1 MFASLIVFRVIF
13 CAVRGS
19 GSMLRQGMLGVVFPE
34 TICRTET

>member
-19 GSMLRQGMLGVVFPE
+19 GSMLRQGMFGCSVSGDNLPD
-34 TICRTET
+34 